1 LFLAVV
7 YLLQSW
13 DWGSKTLSLGG
24 QMKLTLTKNTKF
36 KNTVLFLGFSTLSFL
51 GMFAFQNC
59 QGETKFV
66 TVEEMSS
73 FSLASAE
80 DELFDLI
87 QESES
92 LQKKLSAYDI
102 SADSESE
109 MLQKKN
115 DIVDKLKS
123 KTDLIV
129 KMITIDGVAT
139 NSTRVL
145 KEVDILLNSLSTA
158 RDVQVTYDSIRRD
171 KLLDLKFTDLV
182 ESLRIDFGQF
192 KAITETRL
200 DGIDKKVTDWGLKQ
214 TELKNAFEN
223 FRVTTM
229 AEDAAIKMSIK
240 SLQDMTEAKILALK
254 EDGKKLAE
262 RITAQEK
269 ASEEAKLALQKVAD
283 LQNKLCK
290 VDENGTAIIVNNCL
304 TVEAIKCDTLI
315 QNPVDNAE
323 AVRQCQLMVDVA
335 KNHDAQLRALKE
347 VDEKQNELITGIISD
362 VKNLNQQVQT
372 AAGAIA
378 NLSDSIQILAG
389 KVADI
394 DERLMI
400 VEFKAKRA
408 EAAASIKSKAHFYLS
423 WTTRRSADITREFC
437 EQGTR
442 SALNNFDYEAANQ
455 QWAFCHEK
463 LSVLNKA
470 RELAN
475 IALAFSNDLESVNV
489 ESKCNIAI
497 SSANAKPAESL
508 VQSELLKDS
517 VAKEILQKCTQ
528 GGSVLAKVM
537 MLNAVKFLGQLGPDH
552 RTYAYMGK
560 LAPIASIIFLG
571 DVWEKVS
578 SSTIDQFQ
586 VIDPTSAN
594 LKDTY
599 YGQVERLFVNRYIE
613 NVFRVNGE
621 FPTDPNAIKMPG
633 NLGQVFTHAQIL
645 AASPVGSRNGTQYM
659 ARLKALEVD
668 CSDCGFTMIARNK
681 ASRGSGKLR
690 YSFPLDA
697 RSNMCPIDDDVI
709 LEQNSAF
716 YGYHISYNHVV
727 ENFKP
732 YLIQGN
738 HTAIVANRAALSN
751 GEFLMSSQ
759 RVIVPRAGFE
769 TAQIPTRLILRA
781 TKPYGNAYNRA
792 HCVKFTFVNG
802 LKNNE
807 WTKPAAVSDASG
819 LSRYLNGFNSDF
831 IGNACAAKDFPIE
844 VFASGQ
850 PGRRSPASYNEDRD
864 GRSKVSLLRQAW
876 SQPDGSNASSTAQ
889 KMVAIGSTQLT
900 SDYFM
905 YADRALTYATAA
917 NGATVSFSKSAPFF
931 LPVGSGFSS
940 TEFIREF
947 DKTAA
952 VLVQECNYCKRD
964 QDLANLNPAC
974 DPVKINDLPL

>member
-1 LFLAVV
+1 MAD
-7 YLLQSW
+7 LLQSL
-13 DWGSKTLSLGG
+13 LSVDQLYQLGG
-24 QMKLTLTKNTKF
+24 QMKSKN
-36 KNTVLFLGFSTLSFL
+36 VLLLLGFTAMSFAGL
-51 GMFAFQNC
+51 LAFQNC

-66 TVEEMSS
+66 TVEQMSS
-73 FSLASAE
+73 FAIASSE

-92 LQKKLSAYDI
+92 LQKKLAAYDI
-102 SADSESE
+102 NADTESE

-115 DIVDKLKS
+115 DVVTKLKS
-123 KTDLIV
+123 KTDYIV
-129 KMITIDGVAT
+129 KLITIDGVAT

-158 RDVQVTYDSIRRD
+158 RDIQVTYDSIRRD
-171 KLLDLKFTDLV
+171 KLLDLKFSDLT
-182 ESLRIDFGQF
+182 EALRIDFGQF
-192 KAITETRL
+192 KAITEIRL
-200 DGIDKKVTDWGLKQ
+200 DGIDKKITDWGAKQ

-223 FRVTTM
+223 FRVTTL
-229 AEDAAIKMSIK
+229 AEDAAIKGSIK
-240 SLQDMTEAKILALK
+240 ALQEMTEAKILALK

-262 RITAQEK
+262 RIKTQEK
-269 ASEEAKLALQKVAD
+269 ASEEAKLALQKVTD

-290 VDENGTAIIVNNCL
+290 VDGNGNAIIVAGCL
-304 TVEAIKCDTLI
+304 SIEAVKCDTLI
-315 QNPVDNAE
+315 ENPTQNVE
-323 AVRQCQLMVDVA
+323 AVRQCQIMVDIA

-347 VDEKQNELITGIISD
+347 VDQKQNDLITGIISD

-372 AAGAIA
+372 AAGALA
-378 NLSDSIQILAG
+378 NLSSSIQILAA

-437 EQGTR
+437 DQGTN
-442 SALNNFDYEAANQ
+442 SALNNFDYESANQ
-455 QWAFCHEK
+455 QWAYCHEK
-463 LSVLNKA
+463 LSVLNHA

-489 ESKCNIAI
+489 ETKCNIAI
-497 SSANAKPAESL
+497 SSASSKAAESL
-508 VQSELLKDS
+508 VQSELLKDV
-517 VAKEILQKCTQ
+517 VAKEVIQKCTQ

-537 MLNAVKFLGQLGPDH
+537 MLNAVKFLNHLGPDH
-552 RTYAYMGK
+552 RTYSYMGK
-560 LAPIASIIFLG
+560 LAPIASIIFMG

-578 SSTIDQFQ
+578 GTAKEQFEI
-586 VIDPTSAN
+586 IDPTSAA

-599 YGQVERLFVNRYIE
+599 YGQVERLFVNRYIDT
-613 NVFRVNGE
+613 VFRVNGE
-621 FPTDPNAIKMPG
+621 FPTDPNAIKMPS
-633 NLGQVFTHAQIL
+633 NLGQVFTHAQIK

-659 ARLKALEVD
+659 ARLKALEVE
-668 CSDCGFTMIARNK
+668 CSECGFTMAARNV
-681 ASRGSGKLR
+681 ASRGDGKVR

-697 RSNMCPIDDDVI
+697 RDNLCPVDDDVVV
-709 LEQNSAF
+709 EQNTAF

-732 YLIQGN
+732 YLIAGS
-738 HTAIVANRAALSN
+738 HSAIVANRAALNSGDFRYTN
-751 GEFLMSSQ
+751 G

-769 TAQIPTRLILRA
+769 TAQIPERLFLRA
-781 TKPYGNAYNRA
+781 TKPYGNAYSRG
-792 HCVKFTFVNG
+792 HCVKFTFVDG
-802 LKNNE
+802 LKSNE
-807 WTKPAAVSDASG
+807 WTKPAGVTDANG
-819 LSRYLNGFNSDF
+819 LARYLNGFAPGF

-844 VFASGQ
+844 VYASGQ

-864 GRSKVSLLRQAW
+864 GRNKVSLLRQAW
-876 SQPDGSNASSTAQ
+876 SQPDGTNASSTAQ
-889 KMVAIGSTQLT
+889 KMVVQGSTQLT

-905 YADRALTYATAA
+905 YADRALTYATAS
-917 NGATVSFSKSAPFF
+917 NGSVLSFSKTAPFF
-931 LPVGSGFSS
+931 LPVNSGASS

-947 DKTAA
+947 DSTAA

-974 DPVKINDLPL
+974 DPKKINDLPL